1 MQSHLNDIDS
11 EEEDSFVQAL
21 GLASRINQRLAE
33 ERQRRIALGLEVT
46 PQAVPVLPE
55 LIPA

>member
-1 MQSHLNDIDS
+1 MLNSTYNIDTDDD
-11 EEEDSFVQAL
+11 DSFDQAL

-33 ERQRRIALGLEVT
+33 ERQRRLALGLEVT